1 MRVPIVPVALVN
13 AALVLALFAATPNAV
28 RGQTN
33 CTCRYAGQSFALSTC
48 ACIVMPNGVQRA
60 CCGMV
65 LNNPSWNFTGDV
77 CPVAG
82 IPDRVPTQS
91 AADRLLPT
99 AQETLPQ
106 DGGWHIAN
114 TESSG
119 KPL

>member
-1 MRVPIVPVALVN
+1 MRVSILPISLVN
-13 AALVLALFAATPNAV
+13 AALVLALSAAAPNTV

-48 ACIVMPNGVQRA
+48 ACIVTPNGVRRA

-82 IPDRVPTQS
+82 IPDRDPTQS
-91 AADRLLPT
+91 AADRFLPT
-99 AQETLPQ
+99 AQEILPQ
-106 DGGWHIAN
+106 DGGWQIA
-114 TESSG
+114 TTASSE